1 MLSMTKMVLAAAL
14 VLGSG
19 FAALA
24 NDRDGEEGGFV
35 MPGSTDGVNPAF
47 HRDWFPDHAAQTRK
61 VGKILIDSSPRDKA
75 SEAYGLV
82 NSHTNIVRAAASAKE
97 DNYGSEA
104 GKN

>member
-47 HRDWFPDHAAQTRK
+47 HRDWLPDHAAQTRK
-61 VGKILIDSSPRDKA
+61 AKILIDSTQRDKA

-82 NSHTNIVRAAASAKE
+82 NSHTKIVPSAAASPKE

>member
-1 MLSMTKMVLAAAL
+1 MFSMTKMVLAAAL

-35 MPGSTDGVNPAF
+35 MPGSMDGVNPAF

-61 VGKILIDSSPRDKA
+61 VGKILIDSATRDKA

-82 NSHTNIVRAAASAKE
+82 NSHTKPAAASPKE